1 MNFGRVFRK
10 AREERAESQRSFAS
24 KLGLTPTSLWKI
36 EYGRVKPNQNTIKRF
51 HEATGIPIAKIYIDA
66 IELQDFE

>member
-10 AREERAESQRSFAS
+10 AREERKESQRAFAS

-36 EYGRVKPNQNTIKRF
+36 EYGRVKPNQNTISRF
-51 HEATGIPIAKIYIDA
+51 HKETGIPIAKIYIDA
-66 IELQDFE
+66 IEPQDYE